1 MLNIPWPAWKKQ
13 MKLKPGI
20 EDNIKGHRLGI
31 SSHPISG
38 CHENRLSPGKLSQT
52 PEPRLLQMLAVS
64 PECLQEPPPT
74 ASFWPI

>member
-1 MLNIPWPAWKKQ
+1 MLDIPWPAWKKQ

-20 EDNIKGHRLGI
+20 EDNIKGRRLGI

-38 CHENRLSPGKLSQT
+38 CHENRLSPGKLPQT

-64 PECLQEPPPT
+64 PERLQEPPPT